1 MSEIVV
7 APSASSDSPKMT
19 VGSVYRKR
27 SAFSRKLKF
36 FQRDAARLREL
47 LSKIG
52 TDAAEVKDLTTV
64 IVSYRLVRNLV
75 ITHNWVRMKKEEDK
89 RVVAEEF
96 QAELM
101 GLYGSETYTKVT
113 EALKLT
119 SAEVASVLPAKLDSK
134 VTDAIIKWCDQ
145 KEKTVVADLEKVITE
160 CSDEITARKDE
171 PRPPKKK
178 TPKSPKSPKGAKK
191 SPKTA
196 DEAPEEKF
204 RHLMDQVR
212 EKVKKIKFGQNDFKV
227 YSDTQEQIDTL
238 LYEATEE
245 IMKIKKTLKTRF
257 DRVQK
262 SKSPKRS
269 RRVRGESKPKTA
281 KPVEVE
287 A

>member
-27 SAFSRKLKF
+27 SAFTRKLKF

-47 LSKIG
+47 NSKIG
-52 TDAAEVKDLTTV
+52 TDAEEVKDLTAV
-64 IVSYRLVRNLV
+64 LLSYKLVRNLV
-75 ITHNWVRMKKEEDK
+75 ITHNWCKMKKDEDK
-89 RVVAEEF
+89 RVVPEEF

-101 GLYGSETYTKVT
+101 GAYGTEAYSKVV

-119 SAEVASVLPAKLDSK
+119 SAEVASVLPAKLDQK
-134 VTDAIIKWCDQ
+134 VTDALIKWCDE
-145 KEKTVVADLEKVITE
+145 KEKAVVSELEKVITE
-160 CSDEITARKDE
+160 CSSEIEARKDE

-178 TPKSPKSPKGAKK
+178 SPKSPKSPKGSKK

-196 DEAPEEKF
+196 DGAPEEKF

-212 EKVKKIKFGQNDFKV
+212 QKVQKIKFGQDDFKV
-227 YSDTQEQIDTL
+227 YSDTQEQIDAL

-257 DRVQK
+257 DRV
-262 SKSPKRS
+262 
-269 RRVRGESKPKTA
+269 
-281 KPVEVE
+281 
-287 A
+287 